1 MGFYKSYKQL
11 GGVVMGKN
19 LGIIGKGDII
29 QHFFANLRESAVHQD
44 ARYNSEAFFSEID
57 KVLFYSDPKRYKNAA
72 DYERSGGYQAV
83 HKILGKKVDV
93 ADNFTDFFRN
103 SDVVVDITQGYT
115 PGKVGRKFPDQE
127 QKKGSLL
134 EYIQQLRKGEEKVR
148 AGNAQWTKEDFKE
161 YVREEQ
167 GKILM
172 TESEFQTHWEDSK
185 RIAEAIIGLKESGYA
200 FGPRT
205 EMAFPFSVGMIKE
218 RGEEIFNCLYYQ
230 PEDSSKKPIPRDVH
244 PHIPTYI
251 NVVNE
256 PCSSSNLLVGKCP
269 ELAPYV
275 IACAGYDLERITEQ
289 INQDDGVRAEI
300 KAARKNGMKVPED
313 FRIQLAYAWGAHD
326 AHLIVPVFSAAG
338 EHKDE
343 AENILCRFNE
353 SFLYPT
359 VKDAVGRYLKSTL
372 ESGGDINA
380 EVDRCLLKT
389 IICAARSRGK
399 AFSVYPAMEEQPLC
413 NGYFQQ
419 SVGENTGMFLMG
431 AHRFRNGKVVE
442 GR

>member
-1 MGFYKSYKQL
+1 
-11 GGVVMGKN
+11 MGKN
-19 LGIIGKGDII
+19 LGIIGKGILI
-29 QHFFANLRESAVHQD
+29 QHFFANLRESAVHRD
-44 ARYNSEAFFSEID
+44 EKYNAEAFFSEID

-103 SDVVVDITQGYT
+103 SDVVVDVTQGYT
-115 PGKVGRKFPDQE
+115 PGEVEKKFPDQE

-134 EYIQQLRKGEEKVR
+134 EYIHKLRKGEEKVR

-185 RIAEAIIGLKESGYA
+185 RIAEAIIGLKESGYE

-205 EMAFPFSVGMIKE
+205 EMAFPFSVGMIKK
-218 RGEEIFNCLYYQ
+218 RGEEINGCLHKD
-230 PEDSSKKPIPRDVH
+230 PVVNS

-251 NVVNE
+251 NLINE

-275 IACAGYDLERITEQ
+275 VACAGYDLERITEQ
-289 INQDDGVRAEI
+289 INKDEKVLAEI
-300 KAARKNGMKVPED
+300 KAAKKSDIRIPED
-313 FRIQLAYAWGAHD
+313 FRIQLAYVGGAHD
-326 AHLIVPVFSAAG
+326 AHLIVPIFSAAG

-343 AENILCRFNE
+343 AENILHRFNE
-353 SFLYPT
+353 SSLYHA
-359 VKDAVGRYLKSTL
+359 VNDAVRRYLKSTL
-372 ESGGDINA
+372 ESGGDING
-380 EVDRCLLKT
+380 EIDRCLLRT

-399 AFSVYPAMEEQPLC
+399 AFSVYPAREEQPLC
-413 NGYFQQ
+413 NGYFQH
-419 SVGENTGMFLMG
+419 SAGENIGMFLMG
-431 AHRFRNGKVVE
+431 AHRFRNGKVVPE
-442 GR
+442 AGR